1 MKEKHVGCPVI
12 FFLDEN
18 DFSTAENLSSQSFV
32 KSLTDFYIITAF
44 SPIVE
49 NLVRLKNTGL
59 DFDEKDF
66 TFTEQ
71 NCLWVNLYLR
81 YRNSRAIQDFC
92 RNVGKS
98 LREDITHESYILKK
112 QKTV

>member
-1 MKEKHVGCPVI
+1 M
-12 FFLDEN
+12 
-18 DFSTAENLSSQSFV
+18 LSS
-32 KSLTDFYIITAF
+32 LLAF

-49 NLVRLKNTGL
+49 NLVRLKNTGF

-66 TFTEQ
+66 TFKEQ

-92 RNVGKS
+92 RNVGRS
-98 LREDITHESYILKK
+98 LREDISHKCLAFKSYMIIFITTIFVKYFL
-112 QKTV
+112 VIDPP